1 MKNTM
6 YILGVLVRGI
16 GLGILFQNWY
26 SFQFHDI
33 KVCFETVYLAFI
45 LIAICNIIKRPV
57 DPASCSKSE
66 SEGLKK

>member
-1 MKNTM
+1 M

-26 SFQFHDI
+26 SFRFHDI
-33 KVCFETVYLAFI
+33 PVCMLTVYLAFC
-45 LIAICNIIKRPV
+45 LISICAIIKRPV
-57 DPASCSKSE
+57 DPESCSKSE